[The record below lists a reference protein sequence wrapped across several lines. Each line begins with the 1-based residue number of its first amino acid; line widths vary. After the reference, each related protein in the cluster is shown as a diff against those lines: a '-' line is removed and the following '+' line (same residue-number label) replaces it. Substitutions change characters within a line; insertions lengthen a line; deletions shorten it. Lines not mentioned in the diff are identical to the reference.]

1 VGSVGVIILHA
12 EAGPSAGPLERWL
25 VDARRTLAERSRG
38 AFAAAGASDARVV
51 AGVPD
56 GRPFGALLREVARPF
71 AGGGVVVLG
80 SGSIPLATSAD
91 RRALVAAAAAA
102 APGVL
107 TNNRYSS
114 DVTAIACAS
123 VLDDLP
129 DLPSDNALPRWL
141 AEMAGYPVAELPAW
155 RLRVDVD
162 DPLDLVMLRRARPS
176 SPLRVPAGVDTSRAE
191 AALAGVSAVA
201 QDPAAEV
208 VVEGRASSA
217 SVAWLERH
225 AAARVRALIE
235 ERGLRASDPAAA
247 SARPAR
253 RRPPSSVL
261 GALLDRDGPEAFG
274 AMVARLGDAAL
285 VDTRVLLAHRLG
297 ADERRWPAPEDRF
310 ASDLLLHERIA
321 DPWLASLTRS
331 AVGAPIPIALGGH
344 TLVGPGI
351 RLALR

>member
-25 VDARRTLAERSRG
+25 VDARRTLAERARG
-38 AFAAAGASDARVV
+38 GFAAAGASDAIIA

-56 GRPFGALLREVARPF
+56 GRPFGALLRELARPF
-71 AGGGVVVLG
+71 ASGGVVVLG
-80 SGSIPLATSAD
+80 SGSIPLATAAD
-91 RRALVAAAAAA
+91 RRELVSAAAQAV
-102 APGVL
+102 PGAL

-114 DVTAIACAS
+114 DVVAIACTD
-123 VLDDLP
+123 VLATLP

-141 AEMAGYPVAELPAW
+141 AEVAGYPVAELPAW

-162 DPLDLVMLRRARPS
+162 DPLDLVLLRRARPS
-176 SPLRVPAGVDTSRAE
+176 SPQRVPAGVDTTRVE
-191 AALAGVSAVA
+191 AALAGVAAVA
-201 QDPAAEV
+201 RDPAAEV
-208 VVEGRASSA
+208 VVSGRASSA

-225 AAARVRALIE
+225 TAARVRALIE

-247 SARPAR
+247 SARPSR
-253 RRPPSSVL
+253 GRPPTSLL
-261 GALLDRDGPEAFG
+261 GALLDRDGPAAFG
-274 AMVARLGDAAL
+274 ATIARLGDAAL

-297 ADERRWPAPEDRF
+297 PDERAWPRAEDRY
-310 ASDLLLHERIA
+310 ASDLLLHEQIG
-321 DPWLASLTRS
+321 DPWLAALTRS
-331 AVGAPIPIALGGH
+331 AVEAPIPIALGGH